1 MRLHIRPFTQ
11 YLGTVPPQH
20 SIFQRHQPIFH
31 PTIHHHRHCHQSH
44 MSSPKR
50 LKMSPP
56 HPTIGTHN
64 GHFHADE
71 ALAVYLLRLLPEYSH
86 ASLLRT
92 RDPSLLTPC
101 TVVVDVGGVH
111 DHATNRYDHHQRDF
125 HTTFPG
131 RPTKLSSA
139 GLVWLHYGQQIVGC
153 VTGRETEQ
161 ELLWRK
167 MYEDFIEAFDANDN
181 GIAVCDPVALRAAG
195 IERKF
200 VDKGFT
206 LASVV
211 NRFNHGLPP
220 SLLVKNQDEAANG
233 EKEEQPAQAEED
245 RRFLAASTFV
255 GEQFLMEIHDKTNS
269 WLPARTLVQE
279 GFASRTQ
286 YDADGRIIVIPYR
299 KDGVPWMDHLYALE
313 SEHGIEGQVLYALFA
328 ENGEADSKW
337 RIRAVSLEAGGFEN
351 RKGLPDA
358 WKGLRDEELS
368 RVSGVPGCVF
378 VHAGGFIGGNRTFE
392 GVLEMARKA
401 VEM

>member
-1 MRLHIRPFTQ
+1 
-11 YLGTVPPQH
+11 
-20 SIFQRHQPIFH
+20 
-31 PTIHHHRHCHQSH
+31 
-44 MSSPKR
+44 
-50 LKMSPP
+50 MSPSP
-56 HPTIGTHN
+56 PTIGTHN

-71 ALAVYLLRLLPEYSH
+71 ALAVYLLRLLPEYTD
-86 ASLLRT
+86 ASLIRT
-92 RDPSLLTPC
+92 RDPSLLAPC

-111 DHATNRYDHHQRDF
+111 DHAIHRYDHHQREF

-139 GLVWLHYGQQIVGC
+139 GLVWLHHGRRIVEL
-153 VTGRETEQ
+153 VTGRETEV

-195 IERKF
+195 IERRF
-200 VDKGFT
+200 ADRGFT

-211 NRFNHGLPP
+211 NRYNHGLPP
-220 SLLVKNQDEAANG
+220 SLLVKKPEDFTSG
-233 EKEEQPAQAEED
+233 ENEEEQPTQAEED

-255 GEQFLMEIHDKTNS
+255 GEQFLMELQDKTRS
-269 WLPARTLVQE
+269 WLPARNLVQDA
-279 GFASRTQ
+279 FASRTQ
-286 YDADGRIIVIPYR
+286 YDAKGRIIVIPYR

-313 SEHGIEGQVLYALFA
+313 SEHGVEGQVLYALFA

-351 RKGLPDA
+351 RKGLPEA
-358 WKGLRDEELS
+358 WRGLREEELS
-368 RVSGVPGCVF
+368 RVSEVPDCVF
-378 VHAGGFIGGNRTFE
+378 VHAGGFIGGNRTFK
-392 GVLEMARKA
+392 GALEMARRA